1 VQLRSLVP
9 ADEASAEHDREID
22 LRKRLG
28 RLALGL
34 DGEAGFFEQAPK
46 IRLAGRQKQ
55 HPSAPVPVRL
65 DPLAAHHTGISP
77 FRERCNQKIMG
88 TVRGM
93 KIETLD
99 HIALWVADRDELADF
114 LVDRLGMHVID
125 RTDKFTL
132 VGADARRGKLTL
144 FAAEPD
150 REPGP
155 LSRIGLRVFDLE
167 EALAELPPDL
177 AVERPDDG
185 SIEFEGPQ
193 RVPFAL
199 VATDDGIAYDL
210 DHVAFRVGDPESTFA
225 QLAELGFAVEDGRL
239 KAGDAFVE
247 LEQGEADEP
256 ERPLLNHLGLR
267 VESADD
273 HIREAEERGL
283 EIADVVDAENTYAV
297 FVWGPDGIK
306 LEYVE
311 HKPTFSLV

>member
-1 VQLRSLVP
+1 
-9 ADEASAEHDREID
+9 
-22 LRKRLG
+22 
-28 RLALGL
+28 
-34 DGEAGFFEQAPK
+34 
-46 IRLAGRQKQ
+46 
-55 HPSAPVPVRL
+55 
-65 DPLAAHHTGISP
+65 
-77 FRERCNQKIMG
+77 
-88 TVRGM
+88 M

-99 HIALWVADRDELADF
+99 HIALWVGDRDELADF

-155 LSRIGLRVFDLE
+155 LARIGLRVLDLD
-167 EALAELPPDL
+167 EALDELPPDL
-177 AVERPDDG
+177 AVERREDG
-185 SIEFEGPQ
+185 RVEFTGPQ
-193 RVPFAL
+193 RISFA
-199 VATDDGIAYDL
+199 VVQADDGVAYDL
-210 DHVAFRVGDPESTFA
+210 DHVAFTVADPEQTFKE
-225 QLAELGFAVEDGRL
+225 LSELGFDVEDGRL
-239 KAGDAFVE
+239 KAGDAYVE
-247 LEQGEADEP
+247 LEPGDAKET

-283 EIADVVDAENTYAV
+283 EIADVVDAANTYAV
-297 FVWGPDGIK
+297 FVWGPAGIK

>member
-1 VQLRSLVP
+1 MIVGNL
-9 ADEASAEHDREID
+9 
-22 LRKRLG
+22 
-28 RLALGL
+28 
-34 DGEAGFFEQAPK
+34 
-46 IRLAGRQKQ
+46 
-55 HPSAPVPVRL
+55 
-65 DPLAAHHTGISP
+65 
-77 FRERCNQKIMG
+77 
-88 TVRGM
+88 RGM

-132 VGADARRGKLTL
+132 VGSDARRGKLTL

-155 LSRIGLRVFDLE
+155 LSRIGLRVFDLD

-177 AVERPDDG
+177 AVERPEKG
-185 SIEFEGPQ
+185 RVEFEGPQ
-193 RVPFAL
+193 RVSFAL
-199 VATDDGIAYDL
+199 VAAEDGVAYDL
-210 DHVAFRVGDPESTFA
+210 DHVAFRVADPETTFA
-225 QLAELGFAVEDGRL
+225 QLAKLGFEVEDGRL
-239 KAGDAFVE
+239 KAGDAYIE
-247 LEQGEADEP
+247 LEEGETEEP

-273 HIREAEERGL
+273 HIREAEDRGL
-283 EIADVVDAENTYAV
+283 EIADIVDAENTYAV
-297 FVWGPDGIK
+297 FVWGPDRIK

>member
-1 VQLRSLVP
+1 MPALQPVIVGSL
-9 ADEASAEHDREID
+9 
-22 LRKRLG
+22 
-28 RLALGL
+28 
-34 DGEAGFFEQAPK
+34 
-46 IRLAGRQKQ
+46 
-55 HPSAPVPVRL
+55 
-65 DPLAAHHTGISP
+65 
-77 FRERCNQKIMG
+77 
-88 TVRGM
+88 RGM

-99 HIALWVADRDELADF
+99 HIALWVSDRDELADF

-144 FAAEPD
+144 FAADPE
-150 REPGP
+150 RAPGP
-155 LSRIGLRVFDLE
+155 LARIGLRVLDLD

-177 AVERPDDG
+177 AVERPEEG
-185 SIEFEGPQ
+185 RVEFEGPQ

-199 VATDDGIAYDL
+199 VATDDGAAYDL
-210 DHVAFRVGDPESTFA
+210 DHVAFRVADPEATFA
-225 QLAELGFAVEDGRL
+225 QLAELGFAVENGRL
-239 KAGDAFVE
+239 KAGDAYVE
-247 LEQGEADEP
+247 LEQGETEEP

-267 VESADD
+267 VESADH

-283 EIADVVDAENTYAV
+283 EIADIVDAANTYAV

>member
-1 VQLRSLVP
+1 
-9 ADEASAEHDREID
+9 
-22 LRKRLG
+22 
-28 RLALGL
+28 
-34 DGEAGFFEQAPK
+34 
-46 IRLAGRQKQ
+46 
-55 HPSAPVPVRL
+55 
-65 DPLAAHHTGISP
+65 
-77 FRERCNQKIMG
+77 
-88 TVRGM
+88 M

-155 LSRIGLRVFDLE
+155 LSRIGLRVFDLD

-177 AVERPDDG
+177 AVERPDG
-185 SIEFEGPQ
+185 RVEFEGPQ
-193 RVPFAL
+193 RIRFAL
-199 VATDDGIAYDL
+199 VEADDGVAYDL
-210 DHVAFRVGDPESTFA
+210 DHVAFRVANPETTFA
-225 QLAELGFAVEDGRL
+225 QLAELGFDVEDGRL
-239 KAGDAFVE
+239 KAGDAYVE
-247 LEQGEADEP
+247 LEQGEAEDP

-267 VESADD
+267 VDSADH
-273 HIREAEERGL
+273 HIREAEQRGL
-283 EIADVVDAENTYAV
+283 EIADIVDAANTYAV
-297 FVWGPDGIK
+297 FVWGPDRIK